1 MPRTTLLRWTLI
13 GLFGFLLIGCA
24 ARPAI
29 EEPTFRITNVQP
41 MALGLGEQTWRLTLR
56 IDNPNSIALP
66 VRALRYQVSLADMDF
81 ASGSKTDGFT
91 IAARDSTSLDL
102 DVTTHLVQSLPRL
115 MGLLDGSQ
123 PSLAYRL
130 SGDVQYGR
138 FLRGTR
144 EFTQEG
150 RLQL

>member
-1 MPRTTLLRWTLI
+1 MPRTTLLRWTL
-13 GLFGFLLIGCA
+13 LCLVGFILVGCA
-24 ARPAI
+24 ARPAL
-29 EEPTFRITNVQP
+29 EEPTFRVTNIQP
-41 MALGLGEQTWRLTLR
+41 MTLGLGEQTWRLTLR
-56 IDNPNSIALP
+56 IDNPNNVALP

-81 ASGSKTDGFT
+81 ASGNKTDGFT

-115 MGLLDGSQ
+115 MQLLDGSQ
-123 PSLAYRL
+123 PSLGYRL
-130 SGDVQYGR
+130 SGDVEYGR

-150 RLQL
+150 RLRF